1 MLDILIFAAHPD
13 DVELACGGYVVKEI
27 QKGKRVGIIDLTRGE
42 MGTRGTPELRAAEA
56 AEATEILGVQVREN
70 LGMADCFFENDR
82 AHQLQIIQK
91 IRQYQP
97 KIVLANAITD
107 RHPDHGRAAQLV
119 KDASFLAGVGG
130 IKTELNG
137 EPQKHHRPQ
146 LLLHYIQDRYIA
158 PNIIVD
164 ITPQWETKKKAI
176 QAFKSQFYDP
186 NSTEPATYISS
197 PDFINS
203 VEARAQELGK
213 VIGVR
218 YGEGFVSE
226 RVVGID
232 SLLDLH

>member
-1 MLDILIFAAHPD
+1 M
-13 DVELACGGYVVKEI
+13 
-27 QKGKRVGIIDLTRGE
+27 
-42 MGTRGTPELRAAEA
+42 
-56 AEATEILGVQVREN
+56 
-70 LGMADCFFENDR
+70 
-82 AHQLQIIQK
+82 
-91 IRQYQP
+91 
-97 KIVLANAITD
+97 
-107 RHPDHGRAAQLV
+107 
-119 KDASFLAGVGG
+119 
-130 IKTELNG
+130 
-137 EPQKHHRPQ
+137 
-146 LLLHYIQDRYIA
+146 LHYIQDRYIA

-164 ITPQWETKKKAI
+164 ISSQWETKKKAI